1 MLPEF
6 GLCVIIGEEERWLSG
21 MMLYVQAAKGCVRA
35 GWRLGGTG
43 LATQKRQQKIMGVF
57 GKGLRL
63 FRECPSQET
72 EDCKWQLK

>member
-1 MLPEF
+1 MAF
-6 GLCVIIGEEERWLSG
+6 GDDALRARQL
-21 MMLYVQAAKGCVRA
+21 KG
-35 GWRLGGTG
+35 RLAFRRHRPCHTE
-43 LATQKRQQKIMGVF
+43 RQQKIMGVF